1 MGFAIFVIN
10 KGINNHPLK
19 KFGEKDQE
27 VVVILMEACGT
38 KQNVHGTEV
47 FVLKRYIMWK
57 QH

>member
-1 MGFAIFVIN
+1 MIN

-19 KFGEKDQE
+19 KFGDTDQE

-38 KQNVHGTEV
+38 KQNVRGTEV

-57 QH
+57 QC